1 MEFDGDNAIEIAVLG
16 RNALEDPQLHCMSTI
31 VYSFLNVPEV
41 LGAQPTLKADLN
53 PAGDICGVI
62 GGGNLANGKKMGRR
76 NLQVSSTAL
85 TVLAADGRGPQLM
98 IRGGRA
104 AAWRSSR
111 PRSVRRWRF

>member
-53 PAGDICGVI
+53 PAGDICGVNVAKCVEWMHSKCEA
-62 GGGNLANGKKMGRR
+62 GFCSEMVRVRSTKPRLMEAVSGWRPQTAN
-76 NLQVSSTAL
+76 
-85 TVLAADGRGPQLM
+85 
-98 IRGGRA
+98 
-104 AAWRSSR
+104 
-111 PRSVRRWRF
+111 